1 MANTR
6 RVHYDEHGVPIPVA
20 HYAYGGA
27 YSSGSQSRLGA
38 ILENPGEFTAA
49 EVRVIMWY
57 VFRSPGHLEPIKLTL
72 QEIAEAVGI
81 TRQALRRIINH
92 LEDRRIL
99 LARGS
104 MGRTT
109 FYAISPYLG
118 GQGSGMDQRDAIRSV
133 NPPEIPGTEIKPAD
147 VGNVIDVTSRRRTS
161 A

>member
-1 MANTR
+1 MGTS

-38 ILENPGEFTAA
+38 ILESGEFTDA
-49 EVRVIMWY
+49 EVRVVMWY
-57 VFRSPGHLEPIKLTL
+57 LFRSPGQGEPVKLTA
-72 QEIAEAVGI
+72 QEIADRLRM
-81 TRQALRRIINH
+81 TRQALRRIIKR
-92 LEDRRIL
+92 LEARRIL
-99 LARGS
+99 VARGS

-118 GQGSGMDQRDAIRSV
+118 GHGSGRDQREAIRSC

>member
-27 YSSGSQSRLGA
+27 YSSGSQARLGA
-38 ILENPGEFTAA
+38 ILESPDFTPA

-72 QEIAEAVGI
+72 QEIADAVGI
-81 TRQALRRIINH
+81 TRQALRRIINR
-92 LEDRRIL
+92 LVDRRIL

-118 GQGSGMDQRDAIRSV
+118 GQGSGKDQRDAIRTV
-133 NPPEIPGTEIKPAD
+133 NPPDIPGMEIKPTD